1 MKKHEKTTMKQI
13 LLVEDS
19 TMFGRVIK
27 KRLESTFDFAVFWVK
42 NLKETLNLL
51 EQPESNFSMA
61 LLGMNLTDAPH
72 GEVVKEVAKRGI
84 PTMVLASD
92 ITSEVRELIWSEKI
106 ADYIIK
112 DATNSVDNIV
122 AAMERLFANEKRMIL
137 VADSNEVDRTTLTE
151 LLYTQK
157 YRVVTAKDGTSAMN
171 ILERQPEV
179 KLLITAYE
187 LPDMD
192 GCSLCR
198 KIRENMGPKDL
209 AILGF
214 TSLVVPEIGAR
225 FLKSGATEI
234 ITRESYILEE
244 FYCRVHRCIEA
255 LDVIK

>member
-1 MKKHEKTTMKQI
+1 MRQI

-27 KRLESTFDFAVFWVK
+27 KRLESVFDFSVLWVK
-42 NLKETLNLL
+42 TLKETLNLL

-61 LLGMNLTDAPH
+61 LLGMNLTDAPQ
-72 GEVVKEVAKRGI
+72 GEVIREVTKRGI
-84 PTMVLASD
+84 ASLVLASD
-92 ITSEVRELIWSEKI
+92 ITPEVRGLIWSEKI

-112 DATNSVDNIV
+112 DAPDSVDNVI
-122 AAMERLFANEKRMIL
+122 ATMQRLFGNEKRMIL
-137 VADSNEVDRTTLTE
+137 VVDGNETDRSTLTE
-151 LLYTQK
+151 ILYTQK
-157 YRVVTAKDGTSAMN
+157 YRVVTAKDGASAMN

-192 GCSLCR
+192 GCTLCR
-198 KIRENMGPKDL
+198 KIRENMADRKL

-214 TSLVVPEIGAR
+214 SSLVVPEIGAR

-234 ITRESYILEE
+234 ITRESYLFEE
-244 FYCRVHRCIEA
+244 FYCRVHRCIES
-255 LDVIK
+255 LQ